1 MRRRRR
7 RTISCAALAAMALVA
22 AGCGD
27 DDTATQA
34 AVTKPEYV
42 QSVKARCGEYREERK
57 AAEQPLQ
64 ELFRSAEDASQ
75 IGPEQL
81 NAASDQL
88 AALNDTTRQVL
99 TDLSELPR
107 PEADQA
113 ALDQAFAKRDDAQ
126 AALDEAD
133 QAAADGDGAAL
144 DAASKKLDTAL
155 NDRSDKQVDDEF
167 GFSACG

>member
-1 MRRRRR
+1 MKSGGII
-7 RTISCAALAAMALVA
+7 TCGALTAMALVA

-27 DDTATQA
+27 DDNDTTQA

-42 QSVKARCGEYREERK
+42 QSVKARCGEYRKERQ

-75 IGPEQL
+75 IAPEQL
-81 NAASDQL
+81 KAASDQL

-113 ALDQAFAKRDDAQ
+113 ALDQAFANREDAQ

-155 NDRSDKQVDDEF
+155 NSASDKQVSDEF